1 MKKQINDEIG
11 MIGEKIARQFL
22 ELKGFSILHINY
34 KKSYGEV
41 DIIAHKGNSIRFV
54 EVKTVSRLYSYDA
67 QAGEN
72 TVSESIDDYRPEEQV
87 HPKKLKKIERVASLY
102 MGEEWRDPEID
113 YQIDVVGILLDTD
126 RKVAKCRLFEG
137 VF

>member
-1 MKKQINDEIG
+1 MRKQKNKEIG
-11 MIGEKIARQFL
+11 KIGEEIAHQFL
-22 ELKGFSILHINY
+22 ERKGFSILHINY
-34 KKSYGEV
+34 NKPYGEV
-41 DIIAHKGNSIRFV
+41 DIIAQKGNSIRFV
-54 EVKTVSRLYSYDA
+54 EVKTVSRQSACDA

-72 TVSESIDDYRPEEQV
+72 INSDNIDDYRPEEQV
-87 HPKKLKKIERVASLY
+87 HPKKLKRIERVASIY

-126 RKVAKCRLFEG
+126 KRVAKCRLFEG